1 MRCGLGWDHGWRPG
15 SASPSPHAWPA
26 LGRARAPRGCQEA
39 ALLERGR
46 TLVEGIAG
54 CGNCHTPKGPGGEI
68 PGMALAGGFV
78 IEEPN
83 AFRAVVPNITPDI
96 ETGIGAWSDAQV
108 ALAIREGRRPDGSL
122 IGPPM
127 PIELY
132 RGIADRDLA
141 AMVVYLRS
149 VPPVRNAVT
158 RKIHLINSRCRP
170 PMAPPSAWCRPRP
183 RPPSP
188 AAPISPARSAIAS
201 NATRRWP
208 AGGQRDWSRTGA
220 GGPPLATPFGP
231 VVPRNITPHRTEGI
245 GAWTDDEIRRAITEG
260 ISLNGHQLSP
270 PMGYAYYARM
280 RRADLDDVVAYLRS
294 LPALP

>member
-1 MRCGLGWDHGWRPG
+1 MRAGLGIMLTVWIGLAGPT
-15 SASPSPHAWPA
+15 AAQEA
-26 LGRARAPRGCQEA
+26 AQEA

-46 TLVEGIAG
+46 YLVESIAG
-54 CGNCHTPKGPGGEI
+54 CGNCHTPKGPGGEL

-96 ETGIGAWSDAQV
+96 ETRIGAWSDAQV

-149 VPPVRNAVT
+149 VPPVRNAVAEKST
-158 RKIHLINSRCRP
+158 YQFPLP
-170 PMAPPSAWCRPRP
+170 PAYGPAVGAVPP
-183 RPPSP
+183 P
-188 AAPISPARSAIAS
+188 AETAVARGAYL
-201 NATRRWP
+201 
-208 AGGQRDWSRTGA
+208 AGPVGHCIECHTPMTPGSGRDWSRTGA

-245 GAWTDDEIRRAITEG
+245 GAWSDDEIRRAVTEG
-260 ISLNGHQLSP
+260 IAANGHPLGP

-294 LPALP
+294 LPPLP

>member
-1 MRCGLGWDHGWRPG
+1 MQGGFRTRLAACLGLAGFILVAL
-15 SASPSPHAWPA
+15 SAGPA
-26 LGRARAPRGCQEA
+26 A
-39 ALLERGR
+39 AEESALVERGR
-46 TLVEGIAG
+46 YLVESIAG
-54 CGNCHTPKGPGGEI
+54 CGNCHTPKGPGGEL

-83 AFRAVVPNITPDI
+83 AFRAVAPNITPDI

-149 VPPVRNAVT
+149 VPPVRHAVAEKST
-158 RKIHLINSRCRP
+158 YQFPLPPAYGPSVGEVPLPADNPIARGAYLAAPVGHCIECHT
-170 PMAPPSAWCRPRP
+170 PMA
-183 RPPSP
+183 
-188 AAPISPARSAIAS
+188 
-201 NATRRWP
+201 
-208 AGGQRDWSRTGA
+208 AGGRRDWSRTGA
-220 GGPPLATPFGP
+220 GGPPLNTPFGP
-231 VVPRNITPHRTEGI
+231 VVPRNITPHRMEGI

-260 ISLNGHQLSP
+260 ISLTGHRLSP
-270 PMGYAYYARM
+270 PMAFPYYARM

>member
-1 MRCGLGWDHGWRPG
+1 MRAGIGIML
-15 SASPSPHAWPA
+15 AAWLSLTGPA
-26 LGRARAPRGCQEA
+26 AAQEA

-46 TLVEGIAG
+46 YLVESIAG
-54 CGNCHTPKGPGGEI
+54 CGNCHTPKGPAGEL
-68 PGMALAGGFV
+68 PGMALAGGLL

-83 AFRAVVPNITPDI
+83 AFRAIVPNITPDI

-149 VPPVRNAVT
+149 VPPVRNAVAEQST
-158 RKIHLINSRCRP
+158 YQFPLPPAYGPAVGTVPLPAETAVARGAYLAGPIGHCIECHT
-170 PMAPPSAWCRPRP
+170 PMAP
-183 RPPSP
+183 
-188 AAPISPARSAIAS
+188 
-201 NATRRWP
+201 
-208 AGGQRDWSRTGA
+208 GGRRDWSRTGA
-220 GGPPLATPFGP
+220 GGPPLNTPFGP
-231 VVPRNITPHRTEGI
+231 VVPRNITAHRTEGI
-245 GAWTDDEIRRAITEG
+245 GAWSDDEIRRAITEG
-260 ISLNGHQLSP
+260 ISANGHALGP